1 MTRALLT
8 RFLPLALAALLPL
21 SAAAQEEDLQWI
33 YNRYVAENPLDTYL
47 GLVYGIPETDA
58 MRASIHCAIGANWIY
73 AAVDLGADVEGLADE
88 ASATVALNAGG
99 RDFVEQGSVF
109 RHEEG
114 IWGVSL
120 ALELSDP
127 FWAELSRGGVLTYRV
142 NDRAPETLPLDGIGA
157 PLHAFL
163 GDCVTIGD
171 LPADAATDGA
181 GAPAG
186 K

>member
-1 MTRALLT
+1 MTRRFLT
-8 RFLPLALAALLPL
+8 RFSLCTLAALLPL
-21 SAAAQEEDLQWI
+21 SAAAQEERLQWI

-47 GLVYGIPETDA
+47 GLIYGIPETDA
-58 MRASIHCAIGANWIY
+58 MRASITCTIGANWVY

-99 RDFVEQGSVF
+99 REFVEQGSVF

-120 ALELSDP
+120 ALALDDP
-127 FWAELSRGGVLTYRV
+127 FWGELSRGGVLTYRV
-142 NDRAPETLPLDGIGA
+142 NERAPETLPLDGIDA
-157 PLHAFL
+157 PLHGFL
-163 GDCVTIGD
+163 GDCLTIAD
-171 LPADAATDGA
+171 LPAEGAT
-181 GAPAG
+181 APAG